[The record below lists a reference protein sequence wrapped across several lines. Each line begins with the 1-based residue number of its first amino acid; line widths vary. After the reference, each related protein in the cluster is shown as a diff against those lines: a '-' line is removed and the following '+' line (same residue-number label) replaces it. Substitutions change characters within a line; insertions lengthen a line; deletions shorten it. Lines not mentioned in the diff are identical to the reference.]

1 MATSAGTVLR
11 FRLLGPLEVLR
22 DGEPLQLGGERQRGL
37 LALLL
42 QNANELVT
50 TEQLA
55 QDLFGPDVSEASI
68 GAVRVAVSRL
78 RRLLDDET
86 LATGPGGYVARVD
99 PGQLDV
105 AEFEALVA
113 EGRAA
118 LGAGDAAA
126 ASASLRRALT
136 LFRGPPLAGLAL
148 LDFLQPEVRRLE
160 ELRLSALMDRID
172 ADLIFGSGAELVPEL
187 EGLVQ
192 ANPFQERLRGQL
204 MLALYR
210 SGRQTEALEVYRRT
224 RELLSDELGLE
235 PSRALQQLEL
245 SILRH
250 DESLDPAEPVE
261 ASVEEPLP
269 LTRRGGRW
277 RWFAAAAAVVAAAV
291 TAATLLETAGAHRSL
306 PPVPTRPVP
315 LGHHLLAQIPVSLPA
330 CCAFGFGRVWAV
342 GHHDGMLSEIDS
354 ETNRVVGKYHVVD
367 FPGLPPL
374 AAVGSLWLPSGEGD
388 LVRFDPVRRRIVHR
402 FPTTAGDQM
411 AWGYGSIWV
420 TSRHH
425 RLVRIDYQHNKIVSS
440 LKLASGANDFD
451 DGITIGYGSVWVTLT
466 DRSTLLKIN
475 PTTMKVVDRIHGL
488 GDSYG
493 WMPVTAG
500 DGSIWV
506 YHVAGSRGRVSRV
519 DPHSDQI
526 VKRIAVGRRNVAW
539 PNGTILDAGG
549 SVWSCDAGNTL
560 SKIDPRT
567 NRVVAWYTMPDEVCS
582 ELAFGDGSLWTSL
595 YDHSLIYRIDP
606 G

>member
-1 MATSAGTVLR
+1 MATSARSVLR
-11 FRLLGPLEVLR
+11 FRLLGPLEVVR
-22 DGEPLQLGGERQRGL
+22 DGEPLPLGGERQRGL
-37 LALLL
+37 LAFLLL
-42 QNANELVT
+42 HANELVS

-55 QDLFGPDVSEASI
+55 EQLFGTDASESSI
-68 GAVRVAVSRL
+68 RAVRVAVSRL

-86 LATGPGGYVARVD
+86 LATAPGGYVVRAE

-118 LGAGDAAA
+118 LNGGDPAAA
-126 ASASLRRALT
+126 ATSLGHALA
-136 LFRGPPLAGLAL
+136 LHRGPPLADLAS
-148 LDFLQPEVRRLE
+148 LDFLQPEARRLE

-172 ADLIFGSGAELVPEL
+172 ADLALGSGPALVPEL

-210 SGRQTEALEVYRRT
+210 SGRQADALEVYRLT
-224 RELLSDELGLE
+224 RGLLADELGLE
-235 PSRALQQLEL
+235 PSRALQQLERA
-245 SILRH
+245 ILRH
-250 DESLDPAEPVE
+250 DESLDPAEPAE
-261 ASVEEPLP
+261 APVDERPT
-269 LTRRGGRW
+269 LTRRRRRW
-277 RWFAAAAAVVAAAV
+277 LWLVAAATVVAAAL
-291 TAATLLETAGAHRSL
+291 AAAVFDTAGAHRSL
-306 PPVPTRPVP
+306 PSAPTRPVP
-315 LGHHLLAQIPVSLPA
+315 LGHRVLAEIPVSLPA

-342 GHHDGMLSEIDS
+342 GHHDGMLREIDS
-354 ETNRVVGKYHVVD
+354 GTNRVVGKYKVVD

-374 AAVGSLWLPSGEGD
+374 AAVGSLWLPSGDGK
-388 LVRFDPVRRRIVHR
+388 LVRFDPVRRHVVHR
-402 FPTTAGDQM
+402 FATTAGEQI

-425 RLVRIDYQHNKIVSS
+425 RLVRIDYRRNKIVHS

-466 DRSTLLKIN
+466 DRSTLLKID
-475 PTTMKVVDRIHGL
+475 PTTMKVVDTIHGL

-493 WMPVTAG
+493 WMPLTAG
-500 DGSIWV
+500 DGSIWI
-506 YHVAGSRGRVSRV
+506 YHVAGSHGRVFRV
-519 DPHSDQI
+519 DPYTDKV
-526 VKRIAVGRRNVAW
+526 VKRIPVGRPNVAW
-539 PNGTILDAGG
+539 PNGGILDAGG
-549 SVWSCDAGNTL
+549 YVWSCDAGNTL

-567 NRVVAWYTMPDEVCS
+567 NRVVGWYSLPDEVCS
-582 ELAFGDGSLWTSL
+582 EVTFGDGSIWLSL

-606 G
+606 S